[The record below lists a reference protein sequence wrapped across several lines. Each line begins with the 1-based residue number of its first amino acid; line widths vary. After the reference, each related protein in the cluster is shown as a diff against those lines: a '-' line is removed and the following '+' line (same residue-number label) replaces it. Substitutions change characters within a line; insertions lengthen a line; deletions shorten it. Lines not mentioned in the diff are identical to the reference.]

1 MERKFKR
8 DLLETDFKRGGNNAW
23 LKKAWL
29 ELYCLT
35 YMDIRLIRI
44 RRVENLEKN
53 ITYCL
58 KRAKGNIEDIGCSK
72 DEFSSILKGRY
83 IAEIMRGINYL
94 SGWTVGYYGMIAETS
109 ANITASFNKAGIT
122 LNDLNL
128 PKYHLEECY
137 KKAAISW
144 IIDPFRDR
152 SDKTKEAFE
161 WNDIISGAPN
171 DGIKIF
177 LKKAKKD
184 AIKDIEKLSKEASI
198 VIFAKYS
205 NAFGGPDIFS

>member
-1 MERKFKR
+1 MERTRKR
-8 DLLETDFKRGGNNAW
+8 NLLDTDFRGEKHNAW

-29 ELYCLT
+29 EFYCLI

-44 RRVENLEKN
+44 RRVKNLEKN

-58 KRAKGNIEDIGCSK
+58 KRAKGNIEDIECSK
-72 DEFSSILKGRY
+72 DEFSSILKSRY
-83 IAEIMRGINYL
+83 IAEIMRGIDYL
-94 SGWTVGYYGMIAETS
+94 SGWTVGYYGRITETL
-109 ANITASFNKAGIT
+109 ADINASLNEAGIT

-128 PKYHLEECY
+128 PKDHLEECY

-184 AIKDIEKLSKEASI
+184 AIKNIEKLSKEASI